1 MNHQGLIADWVAET
15 EFAFGSALADM
26 DGDLDSF
33 RELGDIYA
41 EELPRQLSLLD
52 GVRGD
57 VGRLLPLLHEA
68 ANTLG
73 VIGARLYA
81 RRIRDIEE
89 DLRSGGHADP
99 YVAAASTAEA
109 MRRSGLALAQWLAV
123 RGD

>member
-68 ANTLG
+68 
-73 VIGARLYA
+73 
-81 RRIRDIEE
+81 
-89 DLRSGGHADP
+89 DLRSGGHAEP

>member
-1 MNHQGLIADWVAET
+1 MNHQGLLADWVHET

-26 DGDLDSF
+26 DGDLESF

-41 EELPRQLSLLD
+41 EELPRQLALFE
-52 GVRGD
+52 GVQGD
-57 VGRLLPLLHEA
+57 VTRLLPLLHEA

-89 DLRSGGHADP
+89 DLRSGGHSDP
-99 YVAAASTAEA
+99 YVAATSSAEA
-109 MRRSGLALAQWLAV
+109 MRRAGVALAQWLSV
-123 RGD
+123 RGG